1 MAIEQIVVLMLENR
15 SFDHMLGYARSVDF
29 PVDGLTGVE
38 SNYLNPV
45 THAGTPVTVSPT
57 ATYVP
62 DQDPSPGHDFGNVA
76 VQLHGASPPPVPPVG
91 SNVGFVADYATVA
104 GAARAGEVMRCHAG
118 GRLPVL
124 ETLAR
129 EYAVCDA
136 WFSSMPGPTWPN
148 RLFAHCATSGG
159 FVDGALRS
167 YNMRTLYENL
177 SAAGVD
183 WRVYY
188 HDMPQSLALANL
200 RKFFRS
206 KYELFN
212 QAFERDCRDGRLPR
226 YSFIEPRY
234 FNEGSSRANDQ
245 HPIHGVVGGELLIA
259 QVYEAIRSSPQ
270 WPQILLIV
278 TWDEHGGFYDHVQP
292 HPATPPDD
300 ATTTFNFASYG
311 VRVPAIAVSALIP
324 RGTVDHTVYDHA
336 SIPATAK
343 KIFGLPNF
351 LTRRDAA
358 ANTLERLCSLEAPRG
373 ADAPRTVP
381 RPSPDAVAAAAA
393 ASGPDDPPNDL
404 QHELLDLARSLGL
417 PIGVTHIA
425 SMAQAA
431 TEQQAAT
438 EVQAHLDVAVTGPL
452 SGDA

>member
-1 MAIEQIVVLMLENR
+1 VTIEQIVVLMLENR
-15 SFDHMLGYARSVDF
+15 SFDHLLGYARSAEF
-29 PVDGLTGVE
+29 PIDGLTGSE
-38 SNYLNPV
+38 SNYLNPI
-45 THAGTPVTVSPT
+45 TRASAAVTVSPT

-62 DQDPSPGHDFGNVA
+62 DQDPSPGHEFGNVT
-76 VQLHGASPPPVPPVG
+76 VQLHGSSPAPTPPVG

-104 GAARAGEVMRCHAG
+104 GTARAGEVMRCHAE

-129 EYAVCDA
+129 EFAVCDA

-167 YNMRTLYENL
+167 YDMRTIYENL
-177 SAAGVD
+177 SAANID

-200 RKFFRS
+200 RKYFRT
-206 KYELFN
+206 KYELFA

-245 HPIHGVVGGELLIA
+245 HPIHGVVGGEILIA

-270 WPQILLIV
+270 WSTTLFIV
-278 TWDEHGGFYDHVQP
+278 TWDEHGGFYDHVEPQQ
-292 HPATPPDD
+292 ATAPDG
-300 ATTTFNFASYG
+300 TTGTFDFASYG

-324 RGTVDHTVYDHA
+324 RGTIDHTVYDHA
-336 SIPATAK
+336 SIPATVKA
-343 KIFGLPNF
+343 IFGLPNF

-358 ANTLERLCSLEAPRG
+358 ANTLAHLCSLATPRD
-373 ADAPRTVP
+373 ADAPRTLP
-381 RPSPDAVAAAAA
+381 RPSAAAVAATIA
-393 ASGPDDPPNDL
+393 ASASEGPPNDL

-417 PIGVTHIA
+417 PIGITQIS
-425 SMAQAA
+425 SMARAA
-431 TEQQAAT
+431 TEQQAAN
-438 EVQAHLDVAVTGPL
+438 EVQVHLDSAMTGPL